1 MSDSVVPTIETLQAE
16 VLRLNKVVEALMNR
30 DERGTDRHA
39 SAFDQFQSTVM
50 LEELVRARTRELES
64 ALIENQ
70 AINRALREAEQKF
83 HRVLDQS
90 LVGITMTVDGR
101 FQYVNPK
108 FAEIL
113 GYTQEEMQR
122 LGPAEITAETDR
134 QFLNDVIV
142 RSLAGEFKQITFT
155 VRARRKNGEEIS
167 VEISGNE
174 PIDIGGRP
182 ALIAVWADVTERLR
196 AEREILA
203 LQEKL
208 REQAFRDPLT
218 GLYNRLFLDECLER
232 EFARCGRTGCSLSMV
247 IADLDFFKSVND
259 RYGHQAGDA
268 ALRHMAAVLSGHARA
283 SDIVCRFGGEEFLL
297 LLPDTAASVAWQR
310 AEDLRAAL
318 ERQPVVWQAERI
330 GITASFG
337 VSSYPADA
345 ATQFDLIA
353 AADTALYA
361 AKAGGRN
368 RVGGSARVDSASSY
382 AGAPPASTG
391 RRQPGS
397 IN

>member
-1 MSDSVVPTIETLQAE
+1 MPESTIPTVASLQAE
-16 VLRLNKVVEALMNR
+16 ILRLNKVVEALMNR
-30 DERGTDRHA
+30 VERGTDRHA

-50 LEELVRARTRELES
+50 LEELVRARTRELEL
-64 ALIENQ
+64 ALLENR
-70 AINRALREAEQKF
+70 AVNRALCEAEQKF

-90 LVGITMTVDGR
+90 LVGITMAVDGR

-108 FAEIL
+108 FAEIT
-113 GYTQEEMQR
+113 GYSPEEMQR
-122 LGPAEITAETDR
+122 LGPAEIAVDADR
-134 QFLNDVIV
+134 QFLNDVIR
-142 RSLAGEFKQITFT
+142 RSLAGEFRQITVT
-155 VRARRKNGEEIS
+155 VRVRRKSGEEIS

-232 EFARCGRTGCSLSMV
+232 EFARCGRSGCPLSIV

-268 ALRHMAAVLSGHARA
+268 ALRHMADLLSAHARA
-283 SDIVCRFGGEEFLL
+283 SDVVCRYGGEEFLL
-297 LLPDTAASVAWQR
+297 LLPDTAANVAWQR
-310 AEDLRAAL
+310 AEELRAAL
-318 ERQPVVWQAERI
+318 ERQPVVWQAQRI
-330 GITASFG
+330 PITASLG
-337 VSSYPADA
+337 VSAYPVDA
-345 ATQFDLIA
+345 ATQFDLIR
-353 AADTALYA
+353 AADSALYA

-368 RVGGSARVDSASSY
+368 RVGRY
-382 AGAPPASTG
+382 AGEFGVS
-391 RRQPGS
+391 
-397 IN
+397 

>member
-1 MSDSVVPTIETLQAE
+1 MPESTVPTIETLQAE
-16 VLRLNKVVEALMNR
+16 ILRLNKVVEALMNR
-30 DERGTDRHA
+30 VERGTDRHA

-50 LEELVRARTRELES
+50 LEELVRARTRELEL
-64 ALIENQ
+64 ALLENR
-70 AINRALREAEQKF
+70 AVNRALREAEQKF

-90 LVGITMTVDGR
+90 LVGITMAVDGR

-108 FAEIL
+108 FAEIM
-113 GYTQEEMQR
+113 GYSPEEMQR
-122 LGPAEITAETDR
+122 LGPAEIAADADR
-134 QFLNDVIV
+134 QFLDDVIR

-155 VRARRKNGEEIS
+155 VRVRRKNGEEIS

-232 EFARCGRTGCSLSMV
+232 EFARCGRSGCPLSIV

-259 RYGHQAGDA
+259 RFGHQAGDA
-268 ALRHMAAVLSGHARA
+268 ALRYMAGLLSAHARA
-283 SDIVCRFGGEEFLL
+283 SDVVCRYGGEEFLL
-297 LLPDTAASVAWQR
+297 LLPDTAADVAWQR
-310 AEDLRAAL
+310 AEELRAAL
-318 ERQPVVWQAERI
+318 ERQPVVWQAQQIR
-330 GITASFG
+330 ITASLG
-337 VSSYPADA
+337 VSAYPVDA
-345 ATQFDLIA
+345 ATQFDLIR
-353 AADTALYA
+353 AADAALYA

-368 RVGGSARVDSASSY
+368 RVCRY
-382 AGAPPASTG
+382 AGEFGVS
-391 RRQPGS
+391 
-397 IN
+397 